1 MRERGFT
8 LLEAIVALLIV
19 GLGVT
24 ALIGA
29 LSQERRVLR
38 QTAEWSE
45 EQQRATAL
53 LMEELR
59 RWEQLRSDEA
69 RRAALST
76 RGEDPLLGPWTWQA
90 DVAEATPGQPVGL
103 YRLTLRWQNH
113 EVQTSAA
120 LRILQG

>member
-1 MRERGFT
+1 MKERGFT
-8 LLEAIVALLIV
+8 LLESIIALLIV

-24 ALIGA
+24 ALVGA
-29 LSQERRVLR
+29 LSQDRRVQR
-38 QTAEWSE
+38 QTAVWSE

-76 RGEDPLLGPWTWQA
+76 RGEDSLLGPWTWQA
-90 DVAEATPGQPVGL
+90 EVAEVMPGQSVGL
-103 YRLTLRWQNH
+103 YRLTLRWQDH
-113 EVQTSAA
+113 EVQTCAA